1 MAGEILVTEAVHAF
15 ADDVT
20 AALESVVASLDLP
33 RQDQRFG
40 VVNEAFAIACAM
52 VDADGRH
59 TDTEL
64 RSLIATFGPL
74 MPETQLAGARPE
86 TIRNSELIRQHRGVL
101 DTPGVMF
108 DVLVTAD
115 RRNSTVLAS
124 IYYQRALD
132 IAHALA
138 ALDEVT
144 SSDELDAIGR
154 FRSMML
160 RAMGSATPSVPTPIG
175 TEPPPATP
183 AAVEPEPA
191 EPLEEVLAELDE
203 LVGMEE
209 VKREVHQLAD
219 LLRVSQL
226 RRTHDLPVVDTSLH
240 LVFVGNPGTGKT
252 TVARLLARILHSLGV
267 LPTGHLV
274 ETDRSGMVAGYVGQ
288 TAPLVTSRFDAA
300 DGGVLFVDEAY
311 TLSRGGGNDF
321 GREAID
327 TIVKLMEDRRDR
339 VVVIVAGYPVE
350 MGQFLDSNPGLRS
363 RFTRTLTFPDYSTP
377 DLVTI
382 FRRIAEPQRYELD
395 PDALAELGAVIDGAP
410 RGPGFGN
417 GRFVRNLFEAAV
429 AHQASRIVREARTSA
444 EDLVVLTADDIREA
458 AEVVAPGSPSS
469 GLPPSLAVPAPA
481 SGGHQAAT

>member
-1 MAGEILVTEAVHAF
+1 L
-15 ADDVT
+15 
-20 AALESVVASLDLP
+20 
-33 RQDQRFG
+33 RFG
-40 VVNEAFAIACAM
+40 VINEAFGIACAC

-64 RSLIATFGPL
+64 VALITTFGPL
-74 MPETQLAGARPE
+74 MPETQLAEARPA
-86 TIRNSELIRQHRGVL
+86 TIRNSELIVGHHEVL
-101 DTPGVMF
+101 TTPGVMF
-108 DVLVTAD
+108 DVLVRAD
-115 RRNSTVLAS
+115 RRNGTVLAS

-132 IAHALA
+132 IAHAIA

-144 SSDELDAIGR
+144 SQDELDAIGR

-160 RAMGSATPSVPTPIG
+160 GAMGSTSPSVPPAIAAG
-175 TEPPPATP
+175 TPATAG
-183 AAVEPEPA
+183 AAAAGPLAPEPLPA
-191 EPLEEVLAELDE
+191 EPLEELLAELDE
-203 LVGMEE
+203 LVGMDD

-226 RRTHDLPVVDTSLH
+226 RRSHDLPVVDTSLH

-252 TVARLLARILHSLGV
+252 TVARLFARILHSLGA
-267 LPTGHLV
+267 LSTGHLV
-274 ETDRSGMVAGYVGQ
+274 ETDRAGMVAGFVGQ

-300 DGGVLFVDEAY
+300 EGGVLFVDEAY

-350 MGQFLDSNPGLRS
+350 MADFLDSNPGLRS
-363 RFTRTLTFPDYSTP
+363 RFTRTLSFPDYATA

-395 PDALAELGAVIDGAP
+395 DAASAELTAAIDRAP

-429 AHQASRIVREARTSA
+429 AHQASRIVREERTSA
-444 EDLVVLTADDIREA
+444 EDLVVLTARDIADA
-458 AEVVAPGSPSS
+458 AAVVAPG
-469 GLPPSLAVPAPA
+469 AAPA
-481 SGGHQAAT
+481 ADLPGATAPPRGVTT